1 MSSQSKVLKLKERLD
16 ELELQAC
23 EDLTIELKNIQRK
36 RDEVKKTYVSKVEA
50 VKKEYANEKKQL
62 ENICAKS
69 DELIS
74 NIERKLF
81 DKKKRSIAVSHTSYM
96 PPDMLLEDL
105 EHEIDKFESYKI
117 SKNLQELFDN
127 IAVIFSSNYKQSEI
141 DKIVKMNQ
149 QIKLCLNNG
158 ELEKKWAAEIKLL
171 REEEQSI
178 LAEIDGSV
186 IELLE
191 RYSKQY
197 IKKVQNAIFS

>member
-1 MSSQSKVLKLKERLD
+1 MSSQNKVTKLKESLD
-16 ELELQAC
+16 ELELQTC
-23 EDLTIELKNIQRK
+23 ENLTFDLKKLQRK
-36 RDEVKKTYVSKVEA
+36 RDEITETYKNKVEA

-149 QIKLCLNNG
+149 QIKLCLYNG
-158 ELEKKWAAEIKLL
+158 ELEEKWAAEIKHL
-171 REEEQSI
+171 REEEQSLLI
-178 LAEIDGSV
+178 EIEGKE
-186 IELLE
+186 IELLDIY
-191 RYSKQY
+191 RKKYVKQ
-197 IKKVQNAIFS
+197 IHDVVFN